1 MKYQYGL
8 RNCPDSPQEFKV
20 SHILAGF
27 MRGYKGKDEDGNDQ
41 FILTQV
47 GVEDPTIKSDGSL
60 DFWVPA
66 RSSDQSFFLKRW
78 FRNMRLACKVLTGKA
93 DILYRD

>member
-1 MKYQYGL
+1 MKYEFGL

-27 MRGYKGKDEDGNDQ
+27 MRGYKGKGEDGTAE

-47 GVEDPTIKSDGSL
+47 SVEDETVKSDGSL
-60 DFWVPA
+60 DINVPA
-66 RSSDQSFFLKRW
+66 RLPDQTFFLKRW

-93 DILYRD
+93 DVLYRD